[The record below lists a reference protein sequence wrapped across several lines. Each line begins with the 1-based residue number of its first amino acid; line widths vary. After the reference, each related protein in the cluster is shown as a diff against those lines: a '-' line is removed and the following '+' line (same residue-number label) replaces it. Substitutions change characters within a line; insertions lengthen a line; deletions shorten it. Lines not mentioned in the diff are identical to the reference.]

1 MLHECNRIRQWM
13 SRNGRSMSE
22 TDYDVMISVFDCNN
36 DGKVDYQEFL
46 LIICHCILRE
56 KFIELF

>member
-46 LIICHCILRE
+46 LIICHRILRE
-56 KFIELF
+56 KFIEFF